1 MREPDTMTASTA
13 LIDGLTE
20 SMQTVMRRRPGRE
33 VMILAGIGLLQLI
46 GTMSLLGDNAMAVFS
61 ANMVGVTTKAV
72 MLAASTLIFA
82 LLAFRSL
89 LPTTPKQGKLMA
101 IGGALVMAFGLFTLN
116 WDMGGGVQG
125 TLMPHKGIVCL
136 LSSIS
141 FALPMFITLTL
152 FMRGAAPTQ
161 PKMTALL
168 IGIASGSWGVFVYG
182 LQCPFTNV
190 AYIALWYGGAVA
202 LVTLA
207 AAAILPRFSRW

>member
-1 MREPDTMTASTA
+1 MRESDTMTASTA

-20 SMQTVMRRRPGRE
+20 SMQPVMRRRPGRE
-33 VMILAGIGLLQLI
+33 VMILAGIGLLQLA
-46 GTMSLLGDNAMAVFS
+46 GTMALLGDNAMAVFS
-61 ANMVGVTTKAV
+61 NDMRGITLKAV
-72 MLAASTLIFA
+72 MLAASTVMFV

-101 IGGALVMAFGLFTLN
+101 MAGALVTAFGLITLS
-116 WDMGGGVQG
+116 WDFGGSAQAA
-125 TLMPHKGIVCL
+125 LMPPKGIVCL

-152 FMRGAAPTQ
+152 FMRGGAPTQ
-161 PKMTALL
+161 PRMTALL
-168 IGIASGSWGVFVYG
+168 IGLASGSWGVFVYG

-190 AYIALWYGGAVA
+190 AYVALWYGGAVS

-207 AAAILPRFSRW
+207 AAVILPRFSRW